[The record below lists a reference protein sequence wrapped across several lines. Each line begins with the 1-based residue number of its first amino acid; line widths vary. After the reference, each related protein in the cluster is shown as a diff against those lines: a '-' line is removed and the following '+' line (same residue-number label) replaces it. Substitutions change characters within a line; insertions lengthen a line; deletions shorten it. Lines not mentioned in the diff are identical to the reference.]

1 MHSATS
7 TSPTEVHRKADGD
20 IDAAVLDTDSCTS
33 SRSRSTQEPAHQQH
47 VQHAAPSI
55 GASSHAEW
63 HHDGGKHVSDGDPKI
78 HVGGGNIMSYR
89 WITRTVSNPNHGGTV
104 LEAMEGL
111 NASREAMGLRVVRH
125 EPFLLIVMPDL
136 FMTMDYMEQS
146 LGGLLQHNPRGR
158 LLLVR
163 TY

>member
-1 MHSATS
+1 
-7 TSPTEVHRKADGD
+7 
-20 IDAAVLDTDSCTS
+20 
-33 SRSRSTQEPAHQQH
+33 
-47 VQHAAPSI
+47 
-55 GASSHAEW
+55 
-63 HHDGGKHVSDGDPKI
+63 
-78 HVGGGNIMSYR
+78 MSYR